1 VTTGKE
7 PAQPASW
14 VRPYAEP
21 PLTDLDPGTKAWICR
36 GANFVIV
43 LSEVEAG
50 AILSRADNPDE
61 YMVLTTG
68 PAVAIE
74 AQGERIEAA
83 PDSLTIVPPGA
94 STVTALAAGQVVR
107 MFSSAAADLAARAG
121 NADAY
126 ARPNPTVAPIVPW
139 PEPAGGYRLR
149 NYRLADYVHEGSNMR
164 VFRSRSLMVN
174 ITTVRDE
181 PRDTSKLT
189 PHSHADFEQGSLTVS
204 GSYVHHL
211 RYPWTPDM
219 ADWREDQHIEL
230 QSPSMVVITPTT
242 IHTSRNI
249 GDEPGWL
256 IDVFAPPRMDFSK
269 REGVVA
275 NAAEYPMPEEATA
288 AQKESV

>member
-1 VTTGKE
+1 MSKE
-7 PAQPASW
+7 PARPASW
-14 VRPYAEP
+14 VRPYAEAP
-21 PLTDLDPGTKAWICR
+21 HTDIDPGTRTWIGR

-50 AILSRADNPDE
+50 AVLSRDDNPDE

-74 AQGERIEAA
+74 AGGERIEAA
-83 PDSLTIVPPGA
+83 PETVTIVPPGP

-107 MFSSAAADLAARAG
+107 VFTSEARDLAALAG
-121 NADAY
+121 NAAAY
-126 ARPNPTVAPIVPW
+126 TGPTPDVAPIVPW
-139 PEPAGGYRLR
+139 PEPVGGYRLR
-149 NYRLADYVHEGSNMR
+149 NYRLADHTREGSNMR
-164 VFRSRSLMVN
+164 VFRSRSLMLNV
-174 ITTVRDE
+174 TTVRHE
-181 PRDTSKLT
+181 PRGTDKLT

-204 GSYVHHL
+204 GTYVHHL

-230 QSPSMVVITPTT
+230 QSPSMLVITPNT

-249 GDEPGWL
+249 GSEPGWL
-256 IDVFAPPRMDFSK
+256 IDVFAPPRMDFSL

-275 NAAEYPMPEEATA
+275 NAGEYPLPQEAA
-288 AQKESV
+288 KLEGEST